1 MGGQFN
7 SMTETIEWA
16 VASNLPR
23 YRIIF
28 PRDRENRRNVSV
40 VVSSLSN
47 SLFVEESYKGN
58 KSI

>member
-7 SMTETIEWA
+7 LMTETIEWA

-28 PRDRENRRNVSV
+28 PRDRENRHKVSV
-40 VVSSLSN
+40 VGSSLSN
-47 SLFVEESYKGN
+47 SLFVEETYKGN

>member
-1 MGGQFN
+1 MGGKFN
-7 SMTETIEWA
+7 LMTETIEWA

-28 PRDRENRRNVSV
+28 PHDRENRHKVSV

-47 SLFVEESYKGN
+47 SLFVEETYKGN

>member
-7 SMTETIEWA
+7 LMTETIEWA

-28 PRDRENRRNVSV
+28 PRDRENRHKVSV
-40 VVSSLSN
+40 VVSSLTN
-47 SLFVEESYKGN
+47 SLFVEETFKGN

>member
-7 SMTETIEWA
+7 LMTETIEWA

-28 PRDRENRRNVSV
+28 PRDRENRHNVSV
-40 VVSSLSN
+40 VVASLSN
-47 SLFVEESYKGN
+47 SLFVEETYKGN